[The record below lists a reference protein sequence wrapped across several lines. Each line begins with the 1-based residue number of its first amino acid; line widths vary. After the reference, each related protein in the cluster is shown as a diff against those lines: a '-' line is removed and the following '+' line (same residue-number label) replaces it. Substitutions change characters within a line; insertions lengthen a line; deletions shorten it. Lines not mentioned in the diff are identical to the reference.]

1 MPARKKKKKL
11 SDLPTEKLI
20 ARVLPK
26 EYVKEL
32 RAAARGKEAKKPK
45 SVS

>member
-1 MPARKKKKKL
+1 MPRKKKKV
-11 SDLPTEKLI
+11 SDLPTDKLI

-32 RAAARGKEAKKPK
+32 RAAAKGKKVK
-45 SVS
+45 SLKTKE